1 LITKILVAIDGSE
14 PSKNALEQALEH
26 SAKWNAELLIVS
38 VVPQISSVTYMGQ
51 HEYIV
56 HYKEFLRE
64 SQKKVLNEVSTIVK
78 NRYPDIKFET
88 RLEEGRPSDVIV
100 DIARNEDVDLIVM
113 GSRGMGEIRGWVL
126 GSTSRSVVNSCTKPI
141 LIVK

>member
-1 LITKILVAIDGSE
+1 MIKKILVAVDGSE

-26 SAKWNAELLIVS
+26 SAKWNAELLIVTVIS
-38 VVPQISSVTYMGQ
+38 PISSVTYLGQ
-51 HEYIV
+51 HEYIA
-56 HYKEFLRE
+56 HYKEFLRD
-64 SQKKVLNEVSTIVK
+64 SQGKVLDEVSSFVR
-78 NRYPDIKFET
+78 NNYPDIKFET
-88 RLEEGRPSDVIV
+88 RLEEGRPSDLIV

-113 GSRGMGEIRGWVL
+113 GSRGLGGIRGLVL

>member
-1 LITKILVAIDGSE
+1 LITKILVAVDGSE
-14 PSKNALEQALEH
+14 PSKNALGQALEH
-26 SAKWNAELLIVS
+26 SIKWNAELLIVT
-38 VVPQISSVTYMGQ
+38 VVPPISSVTYLGQ
-51 HEYIV
+51 HEYIT

-64 SQKKVLNEVSTIVK
+64 SQKKVLDEVSSFVR
-78 NRYPDIKFET
+78 NRCPDIKYET

-100 DIARNEDVDLIVM
+100 DIARNEDVDLIIM
-113 GSRGMGEIRGWVL
+113 GSRGMGGIKGLVL

>member
-1 LITKILVAIDGSE
+1 LITKILVAVDGSE
-14 PSKNALEQALEH
+14 PSKNALKQALEH
-26 SAKWNAELLIVS
+26 SVKWSAELLIIT
-38 VVPQISSVTYMGQ
+38 VVPPISSVTYLGQ
-51 HEYIV
+51 HEYIA

-64 SQKKVLNEVSTIVK
+64 SQKKVLDEVSTFVR
-78 NRYPDIKFET
+78 NHYPDIKFET

-100 DIARNEDVDLIVM
+100 DIAKNEDVDLIVM
-113 GSRGMGEIRGWVL
+113 GSRGMGRIRGWVL

>member
-1 LITKILVAIDGSE
+1 LIRKILVAVDGSE
-14 PSKNALEQALEH
+14 PSKNALNQALEH
-26 SAKWNAELLIVS
+26 SMKWNAELIIVS
-38 VVPQISSVTYMGQ
+38 VVPEISSVTYMGQ

-64 SQKKVLNEVSTIVK
+64 SQKKVLNEFSTIVR

-88 RLEEGRPSDVIV
+88 RLEEGRPSDMIV

-113 GSRGMGEIRGWVL
+113 GSRGMGGIRGWVL

>member
-1 LITKILVAIDGSE
+1 MIKKILVAVDGSE

-26 SAKWNAELLIVS
+26 SAKWNAELLIVT
-38 VVPQISSVTYMGQ
+38 VVPPISSVTHLGQ
-51 HEYIV
+51 HEYIA

-64 SQKKVLNEVSTIVK
+64 SQEKVLDEVSSFVR
-78 NRYPDIKFET
+78 NHFPDIKFET

-100 DIARNEDVDLIVM
+100 DIAGKEDVDLIVM
-113 GSRGMGEIRGWVL
+113 GSRGMGGIRGLVL